1 MLGGPFLVQRVCSLL
16 ALLQCAAISQPG
28 LQLGA
33 FSPYVLFLLQL
44 LWLAWPP
51 HYVTTAVEP
60 PVVLL
65 SHSFVVR
72 LRLTTA
78 PLLLFLL
85 KLTFSRL
92 SGRFEVCQ
100 PTPLWLAVFWWLST
114 AVVQQ
119 PVLSFELPL
128 LAFGG

>member
-1 MLGGPFLVQRVCSLL
+1 M
-16 ALLQCAAISQPG
+16 
-28 LQLGA
+28 QLGA
-33 FSPYVLFLLQL
+33 FGPYVLFLLQL

-51 HYVTTAVEP
+51 HYGTTAVEP

-92 SGRFEVCQ
+92 SGRFAVCQ
-100 PTPLWLAVFWWLST
+100 PIPLWLAVFWWLST
-114 AVVQQ
+114 AVVQR
-119 PVLSFELPL
+119 PVHSF
-128 LAFGG
+128 